1 MVDHEFGG
9 DWTEQK
15 LKALKS
21 YLEEYRVIFTQNE
34 KARFFNTI
42 YIDAFA
48 GTGERKNKT
57 KSLEMP
63 LLFSNE
69 ELLDVDVYQKGSAK
83 IALELA
89 SPFNQYVFIDK
100 NVDHI
105 NHLENT
111 VNQEYLNIR
120 ERCKFICGDGPKI
133 IEEICTNTNWK
144 NNRAVLFLDP
154 YGMNVEWDLLCSI
167 ANTKAID
174 LWLLFP
180 LGTGANRL
188 LTRNG
193 LPEKGFAERL
203 TKMFG
208 TEDWK
213 EVFYKKSVQSG
224 LFGEEERIVKDA
236 SFDRIGQFFIS
247 RLKTIFA
254 DVSPKT
260 KALYNSKNN
269 PMYLLCFA
277 VGNPVGAPT
286 AIKIAN
292 HLLRK

>member
-1 MVDHEFGG
+1 MVDHQFGG

-15 LKALKS
+15 LNALKS
-21 YLEEYRVIFTQNE
+21 YLEQYRLIFTQNE

-48 GTGERKNKT
+48 GTGERKNKSNVSDT
-57 KSLEMP
+57 SSL
-63 LLFSNE
+63 FNDE
-69 ELLDVDVYQKGSAK
+69 ELPDLDAYKKGSAR
-83 IALELA
+83 IALELS
-89 SPFNQYVFIDK
+89 SPFNQYIFIDK
-100 NVDHI
+100 NAEHI
-105 NHLENT
+105 NHLESA
-111 VNQEYLNIR
+111 VKEEYPHLVGS
-120 ERCKFICGDGPKI
+120 CKFICGDGPATI
-133 IEEICTNTNWK
+133 HAFCTHTNWK
-144 NNRAVLFLDP
+144 TNRAVLFLDP

-167 ANTKAID
+167 AKTKAID

-188 LTRNG
+188 LTRDG
-193 LPEKGFAERL
+193 LPEKGFSERL
-203 TKMFG
+203 TKIFG

-213 EVFYKKSVQSG
+213 ESFYKKSVQSG
-224 LFGEEERIVKDA
+224 LFGEEEAIVKDA
-236 SFDRIGQFFIS
+236 SFEQIGQFFIS

-260 KALYNSKNN
+260 KALYNSRKN

-277 VGNPVGAPT
+277 VGNQVGAPT